1 MTTQKQNY
9 GEKAN
14 KLSSELW
21 EMANVLRGNIDSSK
35 FKDYIFGIIFYRFL
49 SEKVEAEAR
58 NALEDEGCTY
68 EEACNG
74 ALEEVTAE
82 EIYDY
87 ITDSLGYYI
96 KPENLFSTMIKKI
109 NKECG
114 DEVFTVEDLEL
125 AIKEL
130 PKNTSKESEKV
141 FDGLFDDLRLQST
154 ELGASVADRTE
165 IISKVMQRVNNIDFD
180 MEHPEYDLIGTVYM
194 ILMGLFA
201 SDAGKKGGE
210 FFTPVG
216 PSKLCVELATYGL
229 TEAKNIADCTCGS
242 ASMLLEAQKHL
253 PDGFGHIYGQEKNST
268 TYNLAK
274 MNMILHNVAWDK
286 FDLYNCNTLTND
298 CYKDKNGN
306 DIKMT
311 VQVCNPPYSQKWS
324 ADKSFED
331 DPRYSG
337 AGQLAPKKYADFAFL
352 EHMIYH
358 MDDEDG
364 RIAVL
369 LPAGVLFRGDAEDK
383 IRRYIVKTMNRVD
396 AVVMLPA
403 HLFHGVGIPVCLMML
418 RSNRGENAGNILF
431 IDASK
436 EFEAGKKQN
445 VLTDENIEKIV
456 AAYGER
462 KDIPGFAKVVSMEE
476 IEENGYNLNVPR
488 YVNDADE
495 EKEPMT
501 VEEVMKKL
509 GELKADET
517 AAEEK
522 IVGVM
527 KELGVA

>member
-1 MTTQKQNY
+1 MTTQNQNY
-9 GEKAN
+9 SEKAN

-21 EMANVLRGNIDSSK
+21 EMANALRGNIDSSK

-49 SEKVEAEAR
+49 SEKVEAMAKETF
-58 NALEDEGCTY
+58 EDDGCTY

-74 ALEEVTAE
+74 AVEGTTAE
-82 EIYDY
+82 EVYEY
-87 ITDSLGYYI
+87 ISDILGYYI

-130 PKNTSKESEKV
+130 PKNTSKASEKV

-154 ELGASVADRTE
+154 ELGASVADRTA
-165 IISKVMQRVNNIDFD
+165 IISNVMQRVNNIDFD
-180 MEHPEYDLIGTVYM
+180 MEHPEYDLIGTAYM
-194 ILMGLFA
+194 ILIGLFA

-216 PSKLCVELATYGL
+216 PSKLCVELSTYGL
-229 TEAKNIADCTCGS
+229 KEAKNIADCTCGS
-242 ASMLLEAQKHL
+242 ASMLLEAKKHL

-268 TYNLAK
+268 TYNLAR
-274 MNMILHNVAWDK
+274 MNMIMHNVPWDK
-286 FDLYNCNTLTND
+286 FDLYNCDTLTND

-311 VQVCNPPYSQKWS
+311 VQVCNPPYSLKWS
-324 ADKSFED
+324 SDKSFED

-337 AGQLAPKKYADFAFL
+337 AGKLAPKAHADFAFL
-352 EHMIYH
+352 EHMMYH

-364 RIAVL
+364 RVAVL
-369 LPAGVLFRGDAEDK
+369 LPAGVLFRGGAEDK
-383 IRRYIVKTMNRVD
+383 IRKYIVKTMNRVD
-396 AVVMLPA
+396 AVVMLPGN
-403 HLFHGVGIPVCLMML
+403 LFHGTSIPVCLMVL
-418 RSNRGENAGNILF
+418 KSNRGENSGNILF

-462 KDIPGFAKVVSMEE
+462 KDIPGFAKVASMEE
-476 IEENGYNLNVPR
+476 IEKNGYNLNIPR
-488 YVNDADE
+488 YVNEADE
-495 EKEPMT
+495 EEEPMT
-501 VEEVMKKL
+501 AEEVVKKL
-509 GELKADET
+509 GELKADEA

-522 IVGVM
+522 IMGVM